1 MKTLNTVLTTVAVN
15 GVVRYPFI
23 ETEIIRNSSVTSL
36 NLDTRSSNALQ
47 RNRITTIGELLDKIP
62 EIGKIYGLGTK
73 SKSKIM
79 YELCAFNYASL
90 DDKRKKEYLEKVIK
104 LNTERR

>member
-1 MKTLNTVLTTVAVN
+1 MKTLNAVLTKVAVN

-23 ETEIIRNSSVTSL
+23 ETETIRNLSVTSL

-62 EIGKIYGLGTK
+62 EIGKIHGLGTK

-79 YELCAFNYASL
+79 YELCVFNYASL
-90 DDKRKKEYLEKVIK
+90 DDKKKKEYIEKIIK
-104 LNTERR
+104 LNKERR